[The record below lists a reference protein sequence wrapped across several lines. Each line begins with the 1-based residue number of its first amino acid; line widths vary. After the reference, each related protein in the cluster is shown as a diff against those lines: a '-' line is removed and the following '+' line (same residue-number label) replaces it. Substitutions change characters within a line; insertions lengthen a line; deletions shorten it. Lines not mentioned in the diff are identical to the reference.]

1 MCIYTYYH
9 FMNFKEMEKMIK
21 QDGWIKRDIVGS
33 HHHYEHPIKKGKV
46 TIPFHGNKELSK
58 FVVNSI
64 LKQAG
69 LKEE

>member
-1 MCIYTYYH
+1 
-9 FMNFKEMEKMIK
+9 MNFKEMEKMIK
-21 QDGWIKRDIVGS
+21 QDGWVKRDIVGS
-33 HHHYEHPIKKGKV
+33 HHHYEHSVKKGKV

-69 LKEE
+69 LKE